1 MSVLIPVSTGGQGLP
16 VESARALYDFL
27 GFDGSQWNRWAKKNI
42 VNNPYALQGVDWEV
56 SDTMSKTSE
65 GGRPSVDYRLTIDFA
80 KRLSMLARTP
90 KGEEI
95 RQYFLDC
102 EATQSPGQL
111 QMARRLASLEKMV
124 SQLMDREQLRL
135 QTDPAAYPLPVTVE
149 TYRAKVARLVTQYA
163 EHTQAVYYVVWN
175 RVYDRLHL
183 HYGFNVRAQRKSNYE
198 NLLDVAERCG
208 QMERLYTIVSTE
220 FTIEK
225 E

>member
-1 MSVLIPVSTGGQGLP
+1 MSALIPISTGGQGLP

-27 GFDGSQWNRWAKKNI
+27 GFDGSQWKRWANKNI
-42 VNNPYALQGVDWEV
+42 VTNPYAMQGVDWEV
-56 SDTMSKTSE
+56 FDTMSKTSE

-102 EATQSPGQL
+102 EAAQSPGQL
-111 QMARRLASLEKMV
+111 QIATRLASLEKIV

-135 QTDPAAYPLPVTVE
+135 QADLADYALPVTIE
-149 TYRAKVARLVTQYA
+149 TSRAKVVRMVIQYA
-163 EHTQAVYYVVWN
+163 EHTQSVYYLVWN
-175 RVYDRLHL
+175 KVYDRLHL

-198 NLLDVAERCG
+198 NLLDVTERCG